1 MDNEHR
7 DLGGPDESV
16 QADTVRA
23 LLHDLRGPVSA
34 IRLLSDGSRPSER
47 RLTAIAEQ
55 AGWLGALIESAL
67 GTGPDRV
74 EAVDLCMVVE
84 EAVGLWRATA
94 PCEIAID
101 APASAWGWA
110 RPVAVVRALGCL
122 LDNAVRAAGD
132 EGHVV
137 VRVKDD
143 AAAGEV
149 RISILDDGPGLGRI
163 ASRTS
168 LGLTTTRAVMAACNG
183 GFRIRPGLHV
193 GTVAEIQLG
202 RATEQQAAG

>member
-143 AAAGEV
+143 AAAGEACAPA
-149 RISILDDGPGLGRI
+149 RAGGR
-163 ASRTS
+163 A
-168 LGLTTTRAVMAACNG
+168 TTRAVMAACNG